1 MLDDWTDDEIAVVV
15 AHELAHH
22 VHRDLWATL
31 AVDSALLSLGL
42 WAGDHAVVLFAPLL
56 SLTSAADAA
65 ALPLIAFVAGG
76 VWLLATPLRHAQS
89 RWQERRADRFA
100 LRMTGGAAAFGA
112 AVRRLSAQH
121 LAEERPSTLTR
132 WLFHRH
138 PPVAERLEL
147 AERWKA

>member
-1 MLDDWTDDEIAVVV
+1 M

-31 AVDSALLSLGL
+31 AVDSALLSFGL
-42 WAGDHAVVLFAPLL
+42 WAGDRAVQWFAPAL
-56 SLTSAADAA
+56 SLASAGDVA
-65 ALPLIAFVAGG
+65 ALPLIALVTAG

-89 RWQERRADRFA
+89 RAQERRADRFA
-100 LRMTGGAAAFGA
+100 LKMTGGAEAFGA

-138 PPVAERLEL
+138 PPVAERLAL
-147 AERWKA
+147 ADRFRDKTTS